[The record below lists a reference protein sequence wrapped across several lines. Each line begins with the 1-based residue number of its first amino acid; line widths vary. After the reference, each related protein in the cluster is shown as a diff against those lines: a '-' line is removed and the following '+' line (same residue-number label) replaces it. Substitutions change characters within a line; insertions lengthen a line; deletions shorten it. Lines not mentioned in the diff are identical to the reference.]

1 MIHRAAC
8 FAMGTRFEIVLGG
21 ADAPRLETIAEHVL
35 AEITHWHDRLSLFK
49 RDSFLSY
56 LNDRAHAAPVPLEP
70 DLFDLLSLCASV
82 HADTQGAF
90 DPTVGGLMAG
100 LGLHEGSTAPTPSI
114 TPGGPAPG
122 MDAVH
127 LDRDRRTVRF
137 TAPGVALDLGSVAKG
152 FALDLAAAHLRAF
165 GIQNAMIH
173 GGTSSIVAMGT
184 PPDPEPESESEG
196 WRIALGPGDDALI
209 LTLRDGAL
217 SFSAPHGRSIPGPG
231 GRNRITH
238 IIDPRTGAPAQD
250 TLFSAAVAS
259 AITGNAVDPWP
270 ATRCEAWSTA
280 LIVLGR
286 RPPSMPDTLTSVL
299 AFAAPSGP
307 ADERAHGARAGD
319 VQRRWS
325 VEGPHRPFIA
335 APLPP
340 KPRVPS
346 GPRC

>member
-21 ADAPRLETIAEHVL
+21 ADAARLDAIAEQVL
-35 AEITHWHDRLSLFK
+35 SEITHWHDRLSLFK

-56 LNDRAHAAPVPLEP
+56 LNDRAGAAPVPLEP

-82 HADTQGAF
+82 HDDTEGAF

-100 LGLHEGSTAPTPSI
+100 LGLHEGSTAPAPSI
-114 TPGGPAPG
+114 TSGTPAPG
-122 MDAVH
+122 MHAVR

-137 TAPGVALDLGSVAKG
+137 TRPGVALDLGSVAKG
-152 FALDLAAAHLRAF
+152 FALDLAAAQLRAF
-165 GIQNAMIH
+165 GVQNALVH
-173 GGTSSIVAMGT
+173 GGTSSIVAIGSAS
-184 PPDPEPESESEG
+184 ESESDAG

-217 SFSAPHGRSIPGPG
+217 SFSAPHGRTIPGPG
-231 GRNRITH
+231 GKDRITH
-238 IIDPRTGAPAQD
+238 IIDPRNGAPARD

-299 AFAAPSGP
+299 AFAAPSVP
-307 ADERAHGARAGD
+307 ADENTAGAGKA
-319 VQRRWS
+319 QRRWS